1 MSRTTF
7 RAGLGGFV
15 ILKAKAV
22 ESRILP
28 TSPKWDVAFRA
39 TIYCNEIATPYPS
52 LEFLHPPN
60 RPISFRRHLPQAVH
74 FPAPLDAWEPGKF
87 WTAMRLGPSVYGLK
101 ISNAGITS
109 RPKLRVDLFHHR
121 KPDASHVAAIRAE
134 ISWRFDL
141 DTDLAEFN
149 RAARL
154 DRRFAPIFR
163 RWRGSR
169 GGDRLSLYELTIV
182 SIVLQNATVRRT
194 VQMMNAMLD
203 AFGTPI
209 MFDSRTLY
217 AIWRP
222 DDMRDVTESQL
233 RALKVGYRARFIKR
247 LSENFADGTVDEIA
261 IRSMDLDSA
270 RRELMRL
277 YGVGP
282 ETAQILLYP
291 ACHRYG
297 PMHHIAPWQQKI
309 YSRIFYGRRLV
320 PAAKILADLNR
331 RYGMWAAL
339 AVSYVWEDLFWRRKR
354 GEQIEWLE
362 REIRL

>member
-1 MSRTTF
+1 MRV
-7 RAGLGGFV
+7 G
-15 ILKAKAV
+15 
-22 ESRILP
+22 
-28 TSPKWDVAFRA
+28 
-39 TIYCNEIATPYPS
+39 
-52 LEFLHPPN
+52 
-60 RPISFRRHLPQAVH
+60 
-74 FPAPLDAWEPGKF
+74 AP
-87 WTAMRLGPSVYGLK
+87 VYGLR
-101 ISNAGITS
+101 ITNGGTAS
-109 RPKLRVDLFHHR
+109 RPKIRVDVFHRR
-121 KPDASHVAAIRAE
+121 KPGASELEAIRAE

-141 DTDLAEFN
+141 GTDLAEFN
-149 RAARL
+149 RAARA
-154 DRRFAPIFR
+154 DRRFAPIFQ

-169 GGDRLSLYELTIV
+169 GAIALSLYELMMV

-194 VQMMNAMLD
+194 VQMMNALLE
-203 AFGTPI
+203 AFGTRI
-209 MFDSRTLY
+209 AFDSHTLY

-222 DDMRDVTESQL
+222 HDMRDVSEYQL

-247 LSENFADGTVDEIA
+247 ISDDFAEGEVDEAA
-261 IRSMDLDSA
+261 IRSMDLEPA
-270 RRELMRL
+270 RRELMKL

-291 ACHRYG
+291 ACHRCG

-331 RYGMWAAL
+331 RYGKWATL

-354 GEQIEWLE
+354 GERIAWLE

>member
-1 MSRTTF
+1 MNSPVFARRASFDIKPSAPFHFDGTF
-7 RAGLGGFV
+7 H
-15 ILKAKAV
+15 K
-22 ESRILP
+22 
-28 TSPKWDVAFRA
+28 
-39 TIYCNEIATPYPS
+39 PS
-52 LEFLHPPN
+52 
-60 RPISFRRHLPQAVH
+60 H

-87 WTAMRLGPSVYGLK
+87 WTAMRVGQSVYG
-101 ISNAGITS
+101 IRITNAGTQS
-109 RPKLRVDLFHHR
+109 LPKIRVDVFHPR
-121 KPDASHVAAIRAE
+121 KPAASELGAIRTE

-141 DTDLAEFN
+141 EADLAEFN
-149 RAARL
+149 RAARS

-169 GGDRLSLYELTIV
+169 AGDRLSLYELMIV

-194 VQMMNAMLD
+194 VQMMNALLD

-209 MFDSRTLY
+209 NFDSHTLF
-217 AIWRP
+217 AVWRP
-222 DDMRDVTESQL
+222 LDMRDVTEDEL

-247 LSENFADGTVDEIA
+247 LSDDFANGTVDEAA
-261 IRSMDLDSA
+261 IRSMDLESA
-270 RRELMRL
+270 RRELMKL

-320 PAAKILADLNR
+320 PAAKILTDLNR
-331 RYGMWAAL
+331 RYGNWATM